1 MVQAWS
7 IFEMTPEELS
17 CGPDDY
23 VSRLRNSALQ
33 ERHVSPNWQYA
44 GPFVDD
50 DRFLEVV
57 FATETKRK
65 TSRPRDYVFTCTNPR
80 KQHGTAGTSVHADLV
95 SVAKRYG
102 AIINEIHSFTR
113 FPPVRA
119 VVRTLL
125 IELESP
131 QAQPGRR
138 PCEDTLVLRANDILS
153 ETTPLQRQRFLTQ
166 TTACG
171 TEFADRAVIMC
182 LVKLYAHFESWNLW
196 RLGCGKRRSVL
207 EVLVSVIGLFCN
219 AWVNVPEIDPSW
231 VRLGSNIA
239 SSFSL
244 DEARK
249 VEQFQPSLLT
259 PEVWLEWS
267 LMYDPW
273 IRRADS
279 VQLLARDDP
288 KNAKVPAHVP
298 PPFVAEVSEPE
309 ADNEGRVTV
318 KYLSKPDEERWAFKA
333 ILDSRWAGKSPR
345 TGLQYLVDWEYAE
358 PSWQPAR
365 DLQGCD
371 QWVLQFHRSRLDK
384 PGPVPKLR
392 RLLLGAS

>member
-1 MVQAWS
+1 
-7 IFEMTPEELS
+7 MTLEELTN
-17 CGPDDY
+17 GPDNH
-23 VSRLRNSALQ
+23 VLRLKNSALQ
-33 ERHVSPNWQYA
+33 ERHVTPSWQYA
-44 GPFVDD
+44 GPHVCD
-50 DRFLEVV
+50 DRFLEVD
-57 FATETKRK
+57 FAPEAKRQRSK
-65 TSRPRDYVFTCTNPR
+65 SRDYLFTCIYPQE
-80 KQHGTAGTSVHADLV
+80 QHSTSGTSVHADLT

-102 AIINEIHSFTR
+102 ARVNEIHSFMR

-131 QAQPGRR
+131 KAQPGRR
-138 PCEDTLVLRANDILS
+138 PDEVALVLLVNDILS

-166 TTACG
+166 TTVPG
-171 TEFADRAVIMC
+171 PDFAGRALVMC
-182 LVKLYAHFESWNLW
+182 LVKLYAQFESWNFW
-196 RLGCGKRRSVL
+196 HWGSGERRSVL

-219 AWVNVPEIDPSW
+219 AWINAPEIDASW
-231 VRLGSNIA
+231 ARLGSNIT
-239 SSFSL
+239 SPISL
-244 DEARK
+244 HEVGK
-249 VEQFQPSLLT
+249 VEKSQPSHLT

-279 VQLLARDDP
+279 LQLLTLDNTEIP
-288 KNAKVPAHVP
+288 KGPTYIP
-298 PPFVAEVSEPE
+298 PPSVAEVSEPE

-318 KYLSKPDEERWAFKA
+318 SYLNKPDEERWAFRA
-333 ILDSRWAGKSPR
+333 ILDSRWSGKSPR

-371 QWVLQFHRSRLDK
+371 QWVLQFHRSRPDK

-392 RLLLGAS
+392 RLLSGAS